1 MTSSKMF
8 FFFFFFLQN
17 MLDNELHSTDIFV
30 QCLLYVINTVL
41 GMQKW
46 TGQGDLIPV
55 TGTSVASLVY
65 ELGVQ
70 WIQFIALVLLYRNC

>member
-1 MTSSKMF
+1 MFF

-17 MLDNELHSTDIFV
+17 MLDNELHSTDISI
-30 QCLLYVINTVL
+30 QCLLYVLNIVL

-70 WIQFIALVLLYRNC
+70 CIQFIALVLLYRNC